1 MGGLLQFD
9 LDWPGEH
16 LLASQHDGVFH
27 GDVEVAEANLRMAGA
42 RGFQKIGQG
51 ATDAA
56 NFQTNIFHD
65 STRGTGCRQIATDN
79 LDDSGDSGERVAN
92 LVGQAGGQLAKR
104 GQVFRARDLGAMQAF
119 DLLAALAQLLHHV
132 IEVAAEVADFVV
144 ALGEAD
150 RDVQVA
156 LAHLLNFFL
165 QFDHGPLNQVG
176 EDEHGD
182 STDCDRSG
190 AG

>member
-1 MGGLLQFD
+1 MTACSTVMLRLLRRTSG
-9 LDWPGEH
+9 W
-16 LLASQHDGVFH
+16 
-27 GDVEVAEANLRMAGA
+27 GA

-56 NFQTNIFHD
+56 NFQRTSFTTARAGLVAGRSRPTI
-65 STRGTGCRQIATDN
+65 SMTPAIPASGLRISWPGRWPTRQAWPGVPRERFGCD
-79 LDDSGDSGERVAN
+79 
-92 LVGQAGGQLAKR
+92 AGVR
-104 GQVFRARDLGAMQAF
+104 SPR
-119 DLLAALAQLLHHV
+119 ALAQLLHHV

-165 QFDHGPLNQVG
+165 QFDHGPLNQVARTNM
-176 EDEHGD
+176 E
-182 STDCDRSG
+182 TAQNCDRSAPARISTACG
-190 AG
+190 QGRAKIRSLK